1 MNKYGLEHFHVSL
14 IEKTD
19 IPEEREKYWI
29 EFFNSFKYGYNATL
43 GGDGKPYVDYNLVIS
58 TYKQLKNQKET
69 AAQLN
74 ISVDTVRNILQN
86 ANEYIYSVKENYG
99 INVSKT
105 VYMFDLQNNFLQAFS
120 SLHDAATYMVDNKLT
135 NCKHS
140 TIRTHISEVCHK
152 RRKTAAGFVWKFD
165 NID

>member
-120 SLHDAATYMVDNKLT
+120 SLHDAATYMVDNK
-135 NCKHS
+135 
-140 TIRTHISEVCHK
+140 
-152 RRKTAAGFVWKFD
+152 
-165 NID
+165 